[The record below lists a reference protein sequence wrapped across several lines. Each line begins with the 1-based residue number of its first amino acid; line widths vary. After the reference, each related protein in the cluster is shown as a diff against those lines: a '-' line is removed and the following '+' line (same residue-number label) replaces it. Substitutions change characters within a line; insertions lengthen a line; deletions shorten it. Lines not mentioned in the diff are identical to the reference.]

1 MLNSEALQC
10 NHNLK
15 TISKVL
21 NYIRKTKKWKK
32 KKNPQATL
40 LLYKRWIVAD
50 VQSLSHVWLSETPW
64 SVAHQ
69 ASLSLIISP
78 SLNKLM
84 SIKLVMLSN
93 YLSSLVTLYSFCL
106 QSFPASGSFPMS
118 QLFSSGGQAIEVS
131 ASASIIPMNI

>member
-21 NYIRKTKKWKK
+21 NYIHKTKNER

-118 QLFSSGGQAIEVS
+118 QLFSSGGQSTGAS
-131 ASASIIPMNI
+131 ASA

>member
-1 MLNSEALQC
+1 MKE
-10 NHNLK
+10 
-15 TISKVL
+15 
-21 NYIRKTKKWKK
+21 

-118 QLFSSGGQAIEVS
+118 QLFSSGGQSTGAS
-131 ASASIIPMNI
+131 ASA

>member
-1 MLNSEALQC
+1 MKE
-10 NHNLK
+10 
-15 TISKVL
+15 
-21 NYIRKTKKWKK
+21 

-118 QLFSSGGQAIEVS
+118 QLFASGGQSIRTS
-131 ASASIIPMNI
+131 ASASVPPMNIQCCFPLGLTYLISY